1 MFLRNGNPEE
11 QEDED
16 SDEEQGRYEERVLL
30 SEIGEAIQKK
40 YPLERQVKGK
50 FTASLDFDEYDSD
63 MMNSYYRR
71 IWECL
76 AEYEP
81 EETDFKKEKN
91 IELEEMADI
100 MAQIVN
106 DYDEE

>member
-1 MFLRNGNPEE
+1 
-11 QEDED
+11 
-16 SDEEQGRYEERVLL
+16 
-30 SEIGEAIQKK
+30 
-40 YPLERQVKGK
+40 
-50 FTASLDFDEYDSD
+50 

-106 DYDEE
+106 DYDEEWLMS